1 MNICLATVHCK
12 PRFIPLALLYLK
24 AHLVQH
30 DGYPA
35 DAIDI
40 AEFRPDAT
48 EDAIVER
55 ILSTEPDVIGLSCYV
70 WNVRTL
76 MAVAR
81 VIKQRRPGIR
91 IVIGGPEVGPV
102 AEAVLTAHPCIDVI
116 VKSEGEIPFAS
127 LISRGCFRLRQ
138 DVGGHAASPGLLSDV
153 PGICFRDGAS
163 IVDTGEAPAV
173 KDLNTLA
180 SPHLTPYMDYTGRIV
195 CIETQRGCVF
205 RCNFCFYNKDYSIR
219 NRRFDLDRVE
229 EELLVWLDRD
239 IHEIYLMDPVFNLNA
254 ERAKS
259 ICRFIAEHNPRRI
272 PIHAEVWAEFIDEE
286 LAQLMADANFQFLEV
301 GLQTTDADVLATVE
315 RRLKLQKFLDGVGYL
330 KQYALPYELQLI
342 YGLPGETVR
351 TFRRSLDF
359 AASLDP
365 PELAVFPLMVLP
377 GTELWRKA
385 DGFGLQFEPDP
396 PYYVQSHF
404 SMSADDIRYGW
415 KVHRA
420 LDEIADAKTFR
431 VLSREPGLSFSAV
444 IDAWIDWEGS
454 AAEGSAAEGG
464 ALDTRVRE
472 FLALFCDRHD
482 IPQDFYQGMASVEFT
497 PSAASTAPAPTT
509 PPPG

>member
-24 AHLVQH
+24 AYLVQH
-30 DGYPA
+30 DGHPA

-40 AEFRPDAT
+40 AEFPPDVTAET
-48 EDAIVER
+48 IADR
-55 ILSTEPDVIGLSCYV
+55 ILQHDPAVVGLSCYV

-76 MAVAR
+76 LAAAHVLKA
-81 VIKQRRPGIR
+81 RRPGIR

-102 AEAVLTAHPCIDVI
+102 ANTVLTAHPCIDVV
-116 VKSEGEIPFAS
+116 VKSEGEVPFAN
-127 LISRGCFRLRQ
+127 LIGGRL
-138 DVGGHAASPGLLSDV
+138 ADV
-153 PGICFRDGAS
+153 PGICFRHDAG
-163 IVDTGEAPAV
+163 IVDTGEASAL
-173 KDLNTLA
+173 KDLNALA
-180 SPHLTPYMDYTGRIV
+180 SPHLSPYMDYTGRIV

-229 EELLVWLDRD
+229 QELLAWLGQD

-254 ERAKS
+254 ERAKA
-259 ICRFIAEHNPRRI
+259 ICRFIVEHNTRRI

-286 LAQLMADANFQFLEV
+286 LAQLMAAANFQFLEV

-342 YGLPGETVR
+342 YGLPGETVQ

-365 PELAVFPLMVLP
+365 PELSVFPLMVLP

-385 DGFGLQFEPDP
+385 EGFGLEFEADP
-396 PYYVQSHF
+396 PYYVRSHF
-404 SMSADDIRYGW
+404 SMSADDIGYGW

-431 VLSREPGLSFSAV
+431 VLGREPGLSFSSV
-444 IDAWIDWEGS
+444 VDAWIAWQ
-454 AAEGSAAEGG
+454 EGG
-464 ALDTRVRE
+464 REGAVGGRVRE
-472 FLALFCDRHD
+472 FLRDFCGQHA
-482 IPQDFYQGMASVEFT
+482 IPEAFYLGMASVEFT
-497 PSAASTAPAPTT
+497 PAEASTTPAPATQ
-509 PPPG
+509 PPG